1 MDKDTKDR
9 LDALARV
16 ADWVKLHS
24 TSSSETALAN
34 GTLALIKDYTKLLEK
49 S

>member
-24 TSSSETALAN
+24 TSSSETVLAN
-34 GTLALIKDYTKLLEK
+34 GTLALIKDYAALVDK
-49 S
+49 